1 MKLFTLTL
9 LGLGYFAN
17 AQDYEQE
24 QDYEPG
30 PRSDFVGI
38 SGKGWYY
45 YFFNSKLHVKTQEKM
60 NVVNTTTMTWKFV
73 AAWNWVTK
81 WTINQNL
88 TFTARQTRIRSILLL
103 LAEVSALFNDRY
115 NSISTLV
122 KCGGN
127 GKGRNKNTPRKVYC
141 VKSESYGAVKMIW
154 GNPKAKA
161 YDVKAFGCDAP
172 SKYGSQGKDKSKD
185 KYNGGKDKNK
195 YNGDKDKD
203 KYPTKKPQTPK
214 PYKPTT
220 KPYQKPTQKP
230 YKPTQKPTYKPTTKN
245 PYKPTTKKPYNPPKP
260 TKKPYQPP
268 KNNYNNNN
276 KY

>member
-24 QDYEPG
+24 QDYEQG

-38 SGKGWYY
+38 SDERGKYNNNDLKVCGGV
-45 YFFNSKLHVKTQEKM
+45 KLSDKM
-60 NVVNTTTMTWKFV
+60 NNQSELNFHCKANKNKKHITTTC
-73 AAWNWVTK
+73 
-81 WTINQNL
+81 
-88 TFTARQTRIRSILLL
+88 R
-103 LAEVSALFNDRY
+103 
-115 NSISTLV
+115 V

-154 GNPKAKA
+154 GNPKAKP

-172 SKYGSQGKDKSKD
+172 SKYGNRGKDKSKD

-195 YNGDKDKD
+195 YNGDKDKN

-214 PYKPTT
+214 PY
-220 KPYQKPTQKP
+220 QKPTLKP
-230 YKPTQKPTYKPTTKN
+230 YKPTQKPTYKPTTKK

>member
-24 QDYEPG
+24 QDYEQG

-38 SGKGWYY
+38 SDERGKYNNNDLKVCGGV
-45 YFFNSKLHVKTQEKM
+45 KLSDKM
-60 NVVNTTTMTWKFV
+60 NNQSELNFHCKANKNKKHITTTC
-73 AAWNWVTK
+73 
-81 WTINQNL
+81 
-88 TFTARQTRIRSILLL
+88 R
-103 LAEVSALFNDRY
+103 
-115 NSISTLV
+115 V

-154 GNPKAKA
+154 GNPKAKP

-185 KYNGGKDKNK
+185 KYNGGKDN
-195 YNGDKDKD
+195 N
-203 KYPTKKPQTPK
+203 KYPTKKPQTP
-214 PYKPTT
+214 

-230 YKPTQKPTYKPTTKN
+230 YKPTQKPTYKPTTKK